1 MHSIIQLGFGPH
13 LGLEPQQC
21 IFMELHGFID
31 TNKYMNRTDKI
42 ILYSVFYISV
52 ILLSCYFL
60 WSVFFGKPTSE
71 LTREDDL
78 NENFTGRIDS
88 LYFERQ
94 NHNVKIGL
102 LSDGYR
108 YQIFR
113 QWERYIDVG
122 DSLSKNRKS
131 FLLNI
136 HKKDG
141 EVITLDYRD
150 TYKK

>member
-1 MHSIIQLGFGPH
+1 M
-13 LGLEPQQC
+13 
-21 IFMELHGFID
+21 
-31 TNKYMNRTDKI
+31 KRTDKI
-42 ILYSVFYISV
+42 ILYSIFYIPV
-52 ILLSCYFL
+52 AMLSFYFL
-60 WSVFFGKPTSE
+60 WSVAFGKPTSE
-71 LTREDDL
+71 LIREDNL

-122 DSLSKNRKS
+122 DSLSKKTKS

-136 HKKDG
+136 HKKNG

-150 TYKK
+150 IYKK